1 MEMSNDPLA
10 RLLLA
15 IIAACAVALTVAQ
28 FSGRAEPRGSGP
40 AKEHQAAQGPG
51 PTFDAATENEYYKR
65 RYQIFPV
72 KVEPGKT
79 HILRTDQWT
88 GEVDIWVL
96 RGPAGWQQLHG
107 TRDEAAVA
115 EEEARAA
122 LAAATEKAAEEAEQE
137 AAADATP

>member
-1 MEMSNDPLA
+1 MSNDPVA

-15 IIAACAVALTVAQ
+15 IIAACAVALTAAQ
-28 FSGRAEPRGSGP
+28 FTERAPESGS
-40 AKEHQAAQGPG
+40 GPG
-51 PTFDAATENEYYKR
+51 PTFDVATENEYYKR
-65 RYQIFPV
+65 RFQIFPV

-107 TRDEAAVA
+107 TRDEAVVA

-122 LAAATEKAAEEAEQE
+122 LAAAMEKAAEESEAEQE
-137 AAADATP
+137 AAADAAP